1 MSGTAPR
8 GVAGHRERLL
18 LGLRSFAGAYTELTR
33 SFAAWLGLH
42 ATDAL
47 ALVEILTAE
56 DGGVPLSPARLAE
69 RVGLS
74 SGATTT
80 LVNRLEAAGYVVR
93 SREHTDRRIV
103 TLRAHA
109 TIAAPARE
117 YFAPLA
123 RRLDAMLAGH
133 RDEELTRAGDLLDD
147 LGTTMAAVL
156 ADAAVRPP
164 RERPAGG

>member
-1 MSGTAPR
+1 MAEDDG
-8 GVAGHRERLL
+8 GHRERLL
-18 LGLRSFAGAYTELTR
+18 LGLRAFAGAYTELTR
-33 SFAAWLGLH
+33 NFAGWLGLH
-42 ATDAL
+42 ATDAI

-93 SREHTDRRIV
+93 SREHTDRRVV

-109 TIAAPARE
+109 TIAPEARD

-123 RRLDAMLAGH
+123 RRFDAMLAGH
-133 RDEELTRAGDLLDD
+133 RDEDLARTGALLDEV
-147 LGTTMAAVL
+147 GTTMAAVL
-156 ADAAVRPP
+156 ADAAA
-164 RERPAGG
+164 RPARHSHGEA

>member
-1 MSGTAPR
+1 MTGTAE
-8 GVAGHRERLL
+8 HRERLL
-18 LGLRSFAGAYTELTR
+18 LGLRSFAGAYAELTR

-42 ATDAL
+42 ATDAR

-74 SGATTT
+74 SGATAT

-93 SREHTDRRIV
+93 SREHADRRVV

-109 TIAAPARE
+109 TIAPAARD

-123 RRLDAMLAGH
+123 RRLDEMLTGH
-133 RDEELTRAGDLLDD
+133 RDEDLARTGDLLGE
-147 LGTTMAAVL
+147 LETTMAAVL
-156 ADAAVRPP
+156 ADAAARPP
-164 RERPAGG
+164 RTRD

>member
-1 MSGTAPR
+1 MSEPR
-8 GVAGHRERLL
+8 DVGAHRERLL
-18 LGLRSFAGAYTELTR
+18 LGLRAFAGAYTELTR
-33 SFAAWLGLH
+33 SFATWLGLH

-74 SGATTT
+74 SGATAT

-93 SREHTDRRIV
+93 SREHTDRRVV

-109 TIAAPARE
+109 TIAGPARE
-117 YFAPLA
+117 FFTPLA
-123 RRLDAMLAGH
+123 QRFDAMLGSH
-133 RDEELTRAGDLLDD
+133 RDEELRGAGDLLDEV
-147 LGTTMAAVL
+147 GTTMAAVL
-156 ADAAVRPP
+156 ADAAARPP
-164 RERPAGG
+164 RDR